1 MMHSLINF
9 SNNESGAVTV
19 DWILLTAAI
28 VTIALAVIS
37 VISGGLEDASENI
50 VDEIE
55 TVGTG

>member
-1 MMHSLINF
+1 MHSLINF